1 MQKRAADALMELL
14 WGIRTRRDVGIN
26 VLGKEFEPYCLLEAV
41 PSEVRRD
48 DSYVDVALL
57 ICAEFGFKEGDFPVT
72 EFAGRTSIAIPS
84 HNHLTAEK
92 IDHAAD
98 VLERA
103 LGEVQ

>member
-1 MQKRAADALMELL
+1 MSVLRRVNYFSFGEDLVMQKRAADALMDLL

-57 ICAEFGFKEGDFPVT
+57 ICIPAS
-72 EFAGRTSIAIPS
+72 AGSKQDGAS
-84 HNHLTAEK
+84 NS
-92 IDHAAD
+92 D
-98 VLERA
+98 VVLAKCLHVLPYE
-103 LGEVQ
+103 LFS